1 MFVPLAGPWLLGRGC
16 AGRRRC
22 GEPGGWCEGAHSWS
36 RPTARAGAL
45 RASGDMS
52 SRAGTS
58 LCGRGRSTPSG
69 TGILSPNAWAV
80 PGWSGPRPAA
90 RNVPLA
96 SGMRSSAAAA
106 EAHDPCQS
114 RRCTEGRRSGVR
126 LDDMGR
132 ERSRST
138 QKTHGDKPDLFLV
151 HLRSVQG
158 SGILCGNRSTSYSG
172 RRISDR
178 SGRPSVAFHQSN
190 RQGRSRAPSSGQ
202 VWDDVPRGDQGSP
215 GR

>member
-1 MFVPLAGPWLLGRGC
+1 MTTLWVWGTGWVTATLAPRERAPGLDRCGYPAAPHLRCGARLFVPLAGPWLLGRGC

-80 PGWSGPRPAA
+80 PAWSGWHLAA
-90 RNVPLA
+90 RNVPAGVGGTVVRGHHGSLQ
-96 SGMRSSAAAA
+96 SAPVPPA
-106 EAHDPCQS
+106 PS
-114 RRCTEGRRSGVR
+114 TELSGVR
-126 LDDMGR
+126 LEDVGR
-132 ERSRST
+132 ERS
-138 QKTHGDKPDLFLV
+138 
-151 HLRSVQG
+151 
-158 SGILCGNRSTSYSG
+158 
-172 RRISDR
+172 
-178 SGRPSVAFHQSN
+178 PSA
-190 RQGRSRAPSSGQ
+190 
-202 VWDDVPRGDQGSP
+202 
-215 GR
+215 